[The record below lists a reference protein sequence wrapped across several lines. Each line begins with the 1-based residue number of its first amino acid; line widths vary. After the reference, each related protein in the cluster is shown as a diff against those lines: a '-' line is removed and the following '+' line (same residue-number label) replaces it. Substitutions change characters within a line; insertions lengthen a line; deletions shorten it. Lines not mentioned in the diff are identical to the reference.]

1 MVCDGTK
8 VGSAELAS
16 LMSEAIRIA
25 PRDSSSAWGA
35 LLDEVVGARQGLRG
49 VMERIDLVR
58 GSDVPVLLLGE
69 TGSGKEV
76 VARAL
81 HAGSARA
88 AGPFIRVNCGA
99 IAPEL
104 VDSQLFG
111 HERGSFTGAVGQRK
125 GWFERAHS
133 GTLFLDE
140 IGELSPAAQV
150 RMLRVLQDGTIE
162 RVGGQDPVQVDC
174 RIVAATHRNLER
186 MAREGSFR
194 EDLWYRLSVF
204 PVAIP
209 PLRERTCDV
218 DALASAFAERS
229 TRFGLPPCRPTAD
242 DVRRLQAYPWPGN
255 VRELAAVIDR
265 AAILGRGQC
274 LAIAAALGPAAS
286 EAVVPG
292 TPLPVTGEDASLE
305 AVIRRHIEAV
315 LRACEGRIEGPK
327 GAARLLQLNPATL
340 RSKLRKL
347 GISADAFRG
356 SMPGS

>member
-1 MVCDGTK
+1 
-8 VGSAELAS
+8 
-16 LMSEAIRIA
+16 MSDAMRIA
-25 PRDSSSAWGA
+25 PLDGASVWEA
-35 LLDEVVGARQGLRG
+35 LLDEVVGARHGLRE

-88 AGPFIRVNCGA
+88 HGPFIRVNCGA

-125 GWFERAHS
+125 GWFERAHA

-140 IGELSPAAQV
+140 IGELSSAAQV
-150 RMLRVLQDGTIE
+150 RLLRVLQDDMIE
-162 RVGGQDPVQVDC
+162 RVGGQELVAVDC

-186 MAREGSFR
+186 MVRDGSFR

-209 PLRERTCDV
+209 PLRERTRDIE
-218 DALASAFAERS
+218 ALAIAFAERS
-229 TRFGLPPCRPTAD
+229 TRFGLPPCRPTAT
-242 DVRRLQAYPWPGN
+242 DVRRLQGYAWPGN

-265 AAILGRGQC
+265 AAILGRGRC
-274 LAIAAALGPAAS
+274 LEISQALGPAAG
-286 EAVVPG
+286 EPAVVEP
-292 TPLPVTGEDASLE
+292 PARLDPALDIDASLE
-305 AVIRRHIEAV
+305 GVIRRHIEAV
-315 LRACEGRIEGPK
+315 LRACEGCIEGPR
-327 GAARLLQLNPATL
+327 GAAKVLRLNPATL

-347 GISADAFRG
+347 GISAEAFRG
-356 SMPGS
+356 RAS

>member
-1 MVCDGTK
+1 MPWEKEPVPDL
-8 VGSAELAS
+8 V
-16 LMSEAIRIA
+16 RIA
-25 PRDSSSAWGA
+25 PLDDTSAWEA
-35 LLDEVVGARQGLRG
+35 LLDEVVGARQGLG
-49 VMERIDLVR
+49 EVMERVDLVR

-88 AGPFIRVNCGA
+88 QGPFIRVNCGA

-104 VDSQLFG
+104 VDSHLFG

-140 IGELSPAAQV
+140 IGELSSAAQV
-150 RMLRVLQDGTIE
+150 RLLRVLQDGMIE

-186 MAREGSFR
+186 MVRDGGFR

-209 PLRERTCDV
+209 PLRERTQDV
-218 DALASAFAERS
+218 EALAIAFAERS

-242 DVRRLQAYPWPGN
+242 DVRRLRAYPWPGN

-265 AAILGRGQC
+265 AAILGRGRC
-274 LAIAAALGPAAS
+274 LEISQALGPAAG
-286 EAVVPG
+286 EPAPVDPPARLDP
-292 TPLPVTGEDASLE
+292 TLDPLLAMDASLE
-305 AVIRRHIEAV
+305 GVIRRHIEAV

-327 GAARLLQLNPATL
+327 GAAKLLQLNPATL

-356 SMPGS
+356 PSTSA

>member
-1 MVCDGTK
+1 
-8 VGSAELAS
+8 
-16 LMSEAIRIA
+16 MSQAVKIA
-25 PRDSSSAWGA
+25 PIDDASRWGA
-35 LLDEVVGARQGLRG
+35 LLDEVVGARHGLRE

-81 HAGSARA
+81 HAGSGRA
-88 AGPFIRVNCGA
+88 QGPFIRVNCGA

-140 IGELSPAAQV
+140 IGELSSAAQV
-150 RMLRVLQDGTIE
+150 RLLRVLQDGMIE

-186 MAREGSFR
+186 MVRDGSFR

-209 PLRERTCDV
+209 PLRERTCDIE
-218 DALASAFAERS
+218 ALTAAFAERS

-265 AAILGRGQC
+265 AAILGRGRG
-274 LAIAAALGPAAS
+274 LAIAQALGPVAS
-286 EAVVPG
+286 EAPAAEA
-292 TPLPVTGEDASLE
+292 TAPLDGDASLE
-305 AVIRRHIEAV
+305 TVIRRHIEAV
-315 LRACEGRIEGPK
+315 LRACEGRIEGPR
-327 GAARLLQLNPATL
+327 GAAKVLRLNPATL

-347 GISADAFRG
+347 GISTDAFRG
-356 SMPGS
+356 PGSPS

>member
-1 MVCDGTK
+1 VVCDGLET
-8 VGSAELAS
+8 SLARELRKI
-16 LMSEAIRIA
+16 MSKAVKIA
-25 PRDSSSAWGA
+25 PLDGSIAWEA
-35 LLDEVVGARQGLRG
+35 LLDEVVGARNGLRE

-88 AGPFIRVNCGA
+88 EGPFIRVNCGA

-140 IGELSPAAQV
+140 IGELSSAAQV
-150 RMLRVLQDGTIE
+150 RLLRVLQDGMIE

-186 MAREGSFR
+186 MVRDGSFR

-218 DALASAFAERS
+218 EALATAFAERS

-265 AAILGRGQC
+265 AAILGRGKH
-274 LAIAAALGPAAS
+274 LAIAQALGPAAS
-286 EAVVPG
+286 EASVPEAAA
-292 TPLPVTGEDASLE
+292 PLDTNASLE

-315 LRACEGRIEGPK
+315 LRACEGRIEGPR
-327 GAARLLQLNPATL
+327 GAAKVLQLNPATL

-347 GISADAFRG
+347 GISADAFRDR
-356 SMPGS
+356 SA

>member
-1 MVCDGTK
+1 
-8 VGSAELAS
+8 
-16 LMSEAIRIA
+16 MSEAIRVA
-25 PRDSSSAWGA
+25 SLDESSAWEV
-35 LLDEVVGARQGLRG
+35 LLDEVVGARQGLRE

-81 HAGSARA
+81 HAGSGRA
-88 AGPFIRVNCGA
+88 TGPFIRVNCGA

-104 VDSQLFG
+104 VDSHLFG

-140 IGELSPAAQV
+140 IGELSSAAQV
-150 RMLRVLQDGTIE
+150 RLLRVLQDGMIE
-162 RVGGQDPVQVDC
+162 RVGGQDSVHVDC

-186 MAREGSFR
+186 MVRDGGFR

-204 PVAIP
+204 PMAIP
-209 PLRERTCDV
+209 PLRERTCDIE
-218 DALASAFAERS
+218 ALAIAFAERS
-229 TRFGLPPCRPTAD
+229 TRFGLPPCRPTEG

-265 AAILGRGQC
+265 AAILGRGRC
-274 LAIAAALGPAAS
+274 LAIAQALGPAAS
-286 EAVVPG
+286 EAVAMPG
-292 TPLPVTGEDASLE
+292 APSPVTGDEAALE
-305 AVIRRHIEAV
+305 TVIRRHIEAV
-315 LRACEGRIEGPK
+315 LRACEGRIEGPR
-327 GAARLLQLNPATL
+327 GAARALQLNPATL

-356 SMPGS
+356 SSA